1 MSVGIAKL
9 FFIAIAVLLSGAASS
24 QPTSPPQRP
33 FVETVH
39 GVERQDP
46 YRWME
51 NGGDA
56 FDYWARQ
63 EAEWAR
69 SVLDAIP
76 GRAALFAQIEE
87 LDRPSAGMTS
97 LQVRGGR
104 WLYDTLPSGASSRSS
119 VVRLGDSGEE
129 TRLNLLGLLPKEE
142 GPWSE
147 VRHARVLSPDGRYL
161 AFGTT
166 RAGEADPAIR
176 IFEVQTGRLL
186 PDVIRWPLWADSRGF
201 RPRWLADS
209 SGFFYIRNPKADAAM
224 DSRERAR
231 GGQIFLHRLG
241 TPAAEDRP
249 IFGYGITSGIEAADT
264 LYVDGESD
272 PRWLSILNR
281 KPAGRDIWVVDLGS
295 LTAGSP
301 MARRVYRSDELV
313 PGFGVYN
320 GKLYTLDAAGA
331 ERYRV
336 VSVDLR
342 NPSSRPVEVLPQQ
355 EGVLGHLQVSADGVY
370 VVETRLGENRLHIL
384 GGKAV
389 RHVVLRD
396 GSVESASAGP
406 EGKGV
411 WLEITDWLR
420 PRSGWL
426 VRPDADTAVSLDGNS
441 VRQQQA
447 DPRTV
452 TELHWA
458 VARDGVRI
466 PYTVVRR
473 ATAPRDGSGYVLMS
487 GYGCFGTT
495 NSPFYWPALNAWLDR
510 GGLFVQAGVRGGGE
524 LGSGWHSA
532 GSDRNKPTSFEDGID
547 TVRHLITTG
556 WTQPGRVGLTG
567 GSCGGATM
575 GMAALEAPHLVGAAA
590 LSAAALDMTRIAAA
604 TTAGARTIREFG
616 DPETPEGAR
625 RIDALSPYRQLLPGA
640 PRPAL
645 LVMSGA
651 TDYTIPLWVGGKFV
665 AAARAANKDA
675 PPVLWRIDWTGGHN
689 AGRDYAAEDADLMSF
704 MFWRLGH
711 PGFQPHN

>member
-1 MSVGIAKL
+1 MSVGLAK
-9 FFIAIAVLLSGAASS
+9 FVFVAVAALLSGAAFS
-24 QPTSPPQRP
+24 QPAPPPQRP

-39 GVERQDP
+39 EVERQDP

-51 NGGDA
+51 NGGDT
-56 FDYWARQ
+56 FDQWARQ
-63 EAEWAR
+63 EASWAR

-87 LDRPSAGMTS
+87 LDRPSAGMTN
-97 LQVRGGR
+97 LQIRGGR
-104 WLYDTLPSGASSRSS
+104 WLYDTLPRGASSRSS
-119 VVRLGDSGEE
+119 VVRLGE
-129 TRLNLLGLLPKEE
+129 TGAESRLNLLELLPKEQ
-142 GPWSE
+142 GPWSK
-147 VRHARVLSPDGRYL
+147 VRHARVLSPNGRHL

-166 RAGEADPAIR
+166 RAGEAEPVIR
-176 IFEVQTGRLL
+176 IYEVRTGRLL
-186 PDVIRWPLWADSRGF
+186 PDVIAWPLWADSRGF

-209 SGFFYIRNPKADAAM
+209 SGFLYVRNPEADAAM
-224 DSRERAR
+224 DSRDRAR

-241 TPAAEDRP
+241 TSAAADRP

-264 LYVDGESD
+264 LYVEGEPD
-272 PRWLSILNR
+272 ARWLSILNR
-281 KPAGRDIWVVDLGS
+281 KPAGRDIWVVDLRS
-295 LTAGSP
+295 LGAGP
-301 MARRVYRSDELV
+301 LKARRAYQSEELA
-313 PGFGVYN
+313 PGFGVYD

-336 VSVDLR
+336 VSVDLS
-342 NPSSRPVEVLPQQ
+342 NPDSRPVEILPQQ

-384 GGKAV
+384 GGNSV
-389 RHVVLRD
+389 RHIALPE
-396 GSVESASAGP
+396 GSVEVASAGP

-411 WLEITDWLR
+411 WLEITNWLR

-426 VRPDADTAVSLDGNS
+426 VRPRAETAVSLDGNS

-447 DPRTV
+447 GSRTM

-458 VARDGVRI
+458 VSRDGVRI
-466 PYTVVRR
+466 PYTIVRR
-473 ATAPRDGSGYVLMS
+473 ANAPRDGSGYVLMS

-524 LGSGWHSA
+524 LGSGWHRA
-532 GSDRNKPTSFEDGID
+532 GSDRNKPTSFEDAID

-556 WTQPGRVGLTG
+556 WTRPGRVGLTG

-575 GMAALEAPHLVGAAA
+575 GMAALEAPHLISAAA
-590 LSAAALDMTRIAAA
+590 LSAAALDMSRIAAA
-604 TTAGARTIREFG
+604 TTAGARSIREFG
-616 DPETPEGAR
+616 DPHPPEGAR

-640 PRPAL
+640 PRPAFL
-645 LVMSGA
+645 IVSGA

-665 AAARAANKDA
+665 AAARTVNNDG

-689 AGRDYAAEDADLMSF
+689 AGRDYAEEDADLMSF

-711 PGFQPHN
+711 PAFQPRN